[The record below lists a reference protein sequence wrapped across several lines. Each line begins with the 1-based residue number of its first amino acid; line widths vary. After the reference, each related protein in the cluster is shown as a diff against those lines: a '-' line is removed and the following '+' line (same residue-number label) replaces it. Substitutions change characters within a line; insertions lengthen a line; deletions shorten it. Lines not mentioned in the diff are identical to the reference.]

1 MAPQRRNAVSAANR
15 RTQSDPAFL
24 KYRER
29 VVTANRLH
37 GCQSRERRDRDCQM
51 HCLMLLPE
59 SVEDQIVPEISLLT
73 ASKTRF
79 TAYWRPCGVFDQA
92 RYFGN
97 GSRYFRNRITVQW
110 ERPTGYFRNAET
122 VFRERLTFPESPRIR
137 ESRCKRPQL
146 NFVSYLLKELT
157 APAALPLFRRF
168 LEGEG
173 H

>member
-1 MAPQRRNAVSAANR
+1 
-15 RTQSDPAFL
+15 
-24 KYRER
+24 
-29 VVTANRLH
+29 
-37 GCQSRERRDRDCQM
+37 M
-51 HCLMLLPE
+51 HCLMLFPE

-122 VFRERLTFPESPRIR
+122 VFRERLTFPDSPRIR

-157 APAALPLFRRF
+157 APAALPLFRRSEERPVGK
-168 LEGEG
+168 EGVSTCRSRWSPCTSKKKSKNKDK
-173 H
+173 